1 MEEGLS
7 SWANYQTT
15 LKMEE
20 GFFSIANYS
29 DIRGGTYYIMYVM
42 HDKTS
47 LFENVWILDEAEA
60 AVLVFYAVGMSHTG
74 RITVKCCKISA

>member
-7 SWANYQTT
+7 SWV
-15 LKMEE
+15 
-20 GFFSIANYS
+20 NYS
-29 DIRGGTYYIMYVM
+29 DIRGGTYFIKYVM

>member
-1 MEEGLS
+1 
-7 SWANYQTT
+7 
-15 LKMEE
+15 MEE

-29 DIRGGTYYIMYVM
+29 DIRGGTYYIIYVM